1 LQVHYG
7 VNMPKKV
14 PARAKTIAFA
24 NPEVDAKITKLIN
37 EKRWPLSRFDIRDLA
52 KQIQRV
58 LEPVYVG
65 PTKGVYLKGDA
76 ISRLTAKEDA
86 AALAALVGRTHKRLQ
101 PHLYNK

>member
-1 LQVHYG
+1 
-7 VNMPKKV
+7 MPKKV

>member
-1 LQVHYG
+1 
-7 VNMPKKV
+7 MPKKV
-14 PARAKTIAFA
+14 PARAKRIAFA
-24 NPEVDAKITKLIN
+24 NPEIDAKITKLVN

-65 PTKGVYLKGDA
+65 PTKGVYLQGDA

-86 AALAALVGRTHKRLQ
+86 HALAALVGRTHKHKH